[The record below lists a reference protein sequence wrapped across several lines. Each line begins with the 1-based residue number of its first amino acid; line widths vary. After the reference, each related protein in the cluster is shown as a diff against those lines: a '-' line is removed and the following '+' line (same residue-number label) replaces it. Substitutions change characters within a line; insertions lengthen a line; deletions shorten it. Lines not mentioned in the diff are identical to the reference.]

1 MLHAPDYSS
10 FRKYKVADPAPN
22 TLGWFL
28 DRPEFLSWRD
38 GQESSLLWIQ
48 GSAGQGKTI
57 LTKFLLNHFESIVAK
72 AEDTIVIYFFFYDQD
87 DALRTIGSALRAL
100 IRQLLSATKV
110 ETFRAISEKLDLN
123 GLDTDEV
130 GLWDVLERL
139 LEAPM
144 LNRIFCVI
152 DALDE
157 ADVKLRENFTRF
169 LKRLTLP
176 AGNNKLLP
184 VLKTLL
190 VSRPTVDIGRHL
202 RQCPVIDLGAN
213 PRDLKAFVEYEL
225 GFFSQPIGR
234 PTV

>member
-1 MLHAPDYSS
+1 MLHAPDYSA
-10 FRKYKVADPAPN
+10 FRKYKVANPAPN

-28 DRPEFLSWRD
+28 DRPDFLSWRD

-48 GSAGQGKTI
+48 GFAGQGKTI
-57 LTKFLLNHFESIVAK
+57 LTKFLINHLESIVAK
-72 AEDTIVIYFFFYDQD
+72 AEDTTIIYFFFHDQD

-100 IRQLLSATKV
+100 IRQLLSATGVK
-110 ETFRAISEKLDLN
+110 TFRASSEKVDLD
-123 GLDTDEV
+123 GLDIDEV

-139 LEAPM
+139 LKAPI

-157 ADVKLRENFTRF
+157 ADVKPREEFTRF
-169 LKRLTLP
+169 LRRLTLP
-176 AGNNKLLP
+176 AGNDTLP

-190 VSRPTVDIGRHL
+190 VSRPTIDVGRHL

-213 PRDLKAFVEYEL
+213 PRDLESFVEYEL